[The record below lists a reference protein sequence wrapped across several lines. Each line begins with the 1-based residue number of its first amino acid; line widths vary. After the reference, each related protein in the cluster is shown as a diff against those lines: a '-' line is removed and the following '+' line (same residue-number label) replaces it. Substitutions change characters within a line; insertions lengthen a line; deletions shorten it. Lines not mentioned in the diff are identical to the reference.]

1 MWRPCR
7 VLYDRSRS
15 MKARH
20 HLPLF
25 VLTALLSGVA
35 LSQPAPYI
43 DANTSGEAV
52 GMMQTQLMQARIMRE
67 QCGNRFPELAGRIDA
82 DLAKWRAQEASAIG
96 KSDHHWARM
105 VKKDASLAR
114 HVPVVEAAI
123 RKNLASVAGVPGEAG
138 SLAFAKLC
146 SEHFA
151 ALAAG
156 AWRVRTPNA
165 YKYLDQAP

>member
-1 MWRPCR
+1 
-7 VLYDRSRS
+7 
-15 MKARH
+15 MKARN

-25 VLTALLSGVA
+25 MLAALLPGVA
-35 LSQPAPYI
+35 LCQPASYI

-52 GMMQTQLMQARIMRE
+52 GMMQTQLMQARVMRE
-67 QCGNRFPELAGRIDA
+67 QCGNRFPELAGQIDA
-82 DLAKWRAQEASAIG
+82 DLAKWRAREASAIG

-123 RKNLASVAGVPGEAG
+123 RKNLASVSGVPGEAG
-138 SLAFAKLC
+138 AQAFSKMC
-146 SEHFA
+146 SQHFE